1 MRKPPASAASDK
13 IAMQVLDKYLVAF
26 NARSARGLSATCN
39 FPHLRLANGK
49 FTVWQTR
56 ADFEKDEELTVPLE
70 HDWHRTVWD
79 WRKVVQSS
87 DKKFHVALSF
97 TRYDAQGKKVSTF
110 QSLYII
116 TKQRAH
122 WGIQARSSFAP

>member
-1 MRKPPASAASDK
+1 MQKLPTAKTNDK
-13 IAMQVLDKYLVAF
+13 IAMQVLDRFLVAF
-26 NARSARGLSATCN
+26 NAHSPRGLSATCN
-39 FPHLRLANGK
+39 FPHLRLASGK

-56 ADFEKDEELTVPLE
+56 AEFEKDSELTVPLE

-87 DKKFHVALSF
+87 NRKFHVALSF
-97 TRYDAQGKKVSTF
+97 TRYDENGKKIGTF

>member
-1 MRKPPASAASDK
+1 MAKLGTSTANDK
-13 IAMQVLDKYLVAF
+13 IAMQVLDKWLVAF
-26 NARSARGLSATCN
+26 DARSARGLSAICN
-39 FPHLRLANGK
+39 FPHFRLANGK

-56 ADFEKDEELTVPLE
+56 ADFEKDNELTVPLE

-79 WRKVVQSS
+79 WRKVVQAS

-97 TRYDAQGKKVSTF
+97 TRYNEEGKKVSKF

-116 TKQRAH
+116 TKQRKH